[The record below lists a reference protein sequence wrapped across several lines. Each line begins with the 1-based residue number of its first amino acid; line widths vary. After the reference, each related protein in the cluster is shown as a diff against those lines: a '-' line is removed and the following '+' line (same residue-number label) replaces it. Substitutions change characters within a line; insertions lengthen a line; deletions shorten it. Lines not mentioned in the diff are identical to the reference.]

1 MNAPLRLAVFD
12 MDGTLMD
19 SQDFIVEAM
28 TRAFV
33 DMGLDVPARSEILSI
48 VGLSLFEAIS
58 RLKPNLPEDRVSAAS
73 QKYKDMF
80 IKLRAERGGE
90 ASAPLYPGAR
100 QALEDLH
107 KRDEVLLG
115 VATGKAMRG
124 VDHAFKAHDLA
135 GFFVT
140 KQTADLHPS
149 KPHPSMLL
157 SCLSDTGAVKENA
170 VMIGDTSFDIEMGRA
185 AGFRTL
191 GVTWGY
197 HSESALRTAGAD
209 ILISDFADVVAA
221 LDELWSVSA

>member
-1 MNAPLRLAVFD
+1 MSAPLKLAVFD

-33 DMGLDVPARSEILSI
+33 DMGLAVPARSEILSI

-58 RLKPNLPEDRVSAAS
+58 RLKPELPDAQVTAAS
-73 QKYKDMF
+73 GKYKDMF

-107 KRDEVLLG
+107 ARDEVLLG

-124 VDHAFKAHDLA
+124 VDHAFKAHDL
-135 GFFVT
+135 GKFFMT

-149 KPHPSMLL
+149 KPHPSMLH
-157 SCLSDTGAVKENA
+157 SCLSESGADVANA

-197 HSESALRTAGAD
+197 HSVKDLKTARAD
-209 ILISDFADVVAA
+209 ILVDDFADVVPA
-221 LDELWSVSA
+221 LDELWSMSA

>member
-1 MNAPLRLAVFD
+1 MSAPLRLAVFD

-28 TRAFV
+28 RRAFV
-33 DMGLDVPARSEILSI
+33 DMELTVPTRAEILSI

-58 RLKPNLPEDRVSAAS
+58 RLKPELPAAQVSAAS
-73 QKYKDMF
+73 DKYKDMF

-100 QALEDLH
+100 QALENLH
-107 KRDEVLLG
+107 ARDEVLLG

-135 GFFVT
+135 KFFMT

-149 KPHPSMLL
+149 KPNPSMLQA
-157 SCLSDTGAVKENA
+157 CLSETGADVAHA

-197 HSESALRTAGAD
+197 HPTKDLRAAGAD
-209 ILISDFADVVAA
+209 ILVDDFADVVPA
-221 LDELWSVSA
+221 LDELWGVLV